1 MEDKNKLTGMIRDIT
16 LHYVK
21 FYYDKYLK
29 EQQKNILLGNEV
41 IALVDNLYDE
51 KQQGLRKYIR
61 ETLKTN
67 LQEQYPKLLIEN
79 ILMEMFQ
86 DRKYAKQRVV
96 DEIIMYQKSK

>member
-29 EQQKNILLGNEV
+29 EKKKEKLGENEV
-41 IALVDNLYDE
+41 MGLVDNLYDE
-51 KQQGLRKYIR
+51 KQQDLRKYIR
-61 ETLKTN
+61 ETLKNN
-67 LQEQYPKLLIEN
+67 LKEQYPKLLIEN

-86 DRKYAKQRVV
+86 DKKYAKQRVV

>member
-29 EQQKNILLGNEV
+29 EKNLNVLIENEV
-41 IALVDNLYDE
+41 QNLVNNLYEE
-51 KQQGLRKYIR
+51 KQQDLRKYIR
-61 ETLKTN
+61 ESLKGN
-67 LQEQYPKLLIEN
+67 LKEQYPRLLVEN

-86 DRKYAKQRVV
+86 DKEYAKQRVV
-96 DEIIMYQKSK
+96 DEICMYQKTK